1 MANANN
7 LAAAMVMAPMAG
19 LAAATLHFLK
29 TRNTEK
35 PNGDWEGA
43 KNV

>member
-1 MANANN
+1 MADANN

-19 LAAATLHFLK
+19 LAAATLRFLK
-29 TRNTEK
+29 TRNSKT
-35 PNGDWEGA
+35 PSGDREEA